1 MEIIEIWQNLEKKR
15 NKLWGGG
22 GGGGI
27 WITTTHI
34 IIFLAYT
41 INCVVGAENNYYN
54 SELSTFV

>member
-1 MEIIEIWQNLEKKR
+1 MEIIEIWQNLEK
-15 NKLWGGG
+15 NAINCGGG